1 MARSFLQDYQWC
13 TEQLETINMAGLV
26 FFSALCLR
34 TRI

>member
-1 MARSFLQDYQWC
+1 MARSFLQGYQWC
-13 TEQLETINMAGLV
+13 TEQLETINMEDLV